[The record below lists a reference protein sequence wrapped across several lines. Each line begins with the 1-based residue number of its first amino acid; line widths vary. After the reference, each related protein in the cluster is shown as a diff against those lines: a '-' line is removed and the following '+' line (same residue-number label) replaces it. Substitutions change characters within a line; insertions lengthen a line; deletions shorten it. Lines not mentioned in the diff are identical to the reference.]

1 MLFLQWEVRGGQPGR
16 VLGKEGAMS
25 EDRKRGIPRR
35 KEVTDPILALVRVT
49 SGNPQGLPKL
59 VLVLVLGSGV

>member
-1 MLFLQWEVRGGQPGR
+1 MGGEGGQPGR

-25 EDRKRGIPRR
+25 ED
-35 KEVTDPILALVRVT
+35 KEEGYSKEEGGYDPTLALVRVT
-49 SGNPQGLPKL
+49 PGEPQGLPKL

>member
-1 MLFLQWEVRGGQPGR
+1 MLFLQWEVRGVSLEGSSGR
-16 VLGKEGAMS
+16 KEPCQRT
-25 EDRKRGIPRR
+25 RKRNIPRR

-49 SGNPQGLPKL
+49 PGEPQGLPKL